1 MTRPGIRLAGMLAI
15 AVGGMSL
22 ASCRSLTAPI
32 VLPIAAIARLDEA
45 KPCEDEMTFAVAED
59 LAERAGDCPPP
70 ACGPC
75 VCPPPPY
82 VPVVAPCLVCDG
94 GDHDAIAKPVGRFG
108 IGNLTAGDTVA
119 RYRPADDLSTGYE
132 ATGNSEVC
140 LTTSNCACV
149 FAPRFASVRQLVRPH
164 EDATPV
170 GPKGLALDTL
180 VEAAVDTLPV
190 LDRRQA
196 LLPAGARR
204 AQLGLAVEER
214 MPPLAVDQNVV
225 PGESAN
231 RENPVEK
238 TLDAEPLMAEGVDT
252 PRLAIG
258 FDVPLA
264 WTCVQA
270 AQVTVKG
277 ESADVVAADRG
288 TATLR
293 LEQPGRCE
301 LTLCKQ
307 AGSDTAR
314 SGEELDFTIYMMNSG
329 DRPLEDVVL
338 ADAIPERLILIPG
351 SAVSNLP
358 AEIGTETGDDGSVV
372 VRWRLEQV
380 LRPGEGGF
388 VRFRTKVR

>member
-1 MTRPGIRLAGMLAI
+1 MTPRGIRLAGRLAF
-15 AVGGMSL
+15 AVGVVGL
-22 ASCRSLTAPI
+22 ASCRSLTAPAL
-32 VLPIAAIARLDEA
+32 LPIAGIARLDEA
-45 KPCEDEMTFAVAED
+45 CPADHGTTFAVAED
-59 LAERAGDCPPP
+59 HSDQPAGCPPLE
-70 ACGPC
+70 CGPC
-75 VCPPPPY
+75 VCPPPPP

-94 GDHDAIAKPVGRFG
+94 GDHAAIAKPVGRFG

-119 RYRPADDLSTGYE
+119 RFRPADGLSAGYD
-132 ATGNSEVC
+132 AIGNGEVC

-149 FAPRFASVRQLVRPH
+149 FAPRFASVRELIRPH
-164 EDATPV
+164 EDAAPL

-180 VEAAVDTLPV
+180 AEAAVDTLPV

-204 AQLGLAVEER
+204 AELGLAVEER
-214 MPPLAVDQNVV
+214 LPPLAVDQNAV
-225 PGESAN
+225 PGESLN
-231 RENPVEK
+231 LENPAEK
-238 TLDAEPLMAEGVDT
+238 TLDVELLATGRVDAPQMAV
-252 PRLAIG
+252 G

-277 ESADVVAADRG
+277 ESADLVAADRG

-338 ADAIPERLILIPG
+338 ADAIPQRLILIPG

-358 AEIGTETGDDGSVV
+358 AEIGTDTGDDGSVV
-372 VRWRLEQV
+372 IRWRLEQV

-388 VRFRTKVR
+388 VRFRTRVR

>member
-1 MTRPGIRLAGMLAI
+1 
-15 AVGGMSL
+15 
-22 ASCRSLTAPI
+22 
-32 VLPIAAIARLDEA
+32 
-45 KPCEDEMTFAVAED
+45 
-59 LAERAGDCPPP
+59 
-70 ACGPC
+70 
-75 VCPPPPY
+75 
-82 VPVVAPCLVCDG
+82 
-94 GDHDAIAKPVGRFG
+94 
-108 IGNLTAGDTVA
+108 
-119 RYRPADDLSTGYE
+119 
-132 ATGNSEVC
+132 
-140 LTTSNCACV
+140 
-149 FAPRFASVRQLVRPH
+149 
-164 EDATPV
+164 
-170 GPKGLALDTL
+170 
-180 VEAAVDTLPV
+180 
-190 LDRRQA
+190 
-196 LLPAGARR
+196 
-204 AQLGLAVEER
+204 
-214 MPPLAVDQNVV
+214 LAVDQNVV

-314 SGEELDFTIYMMNSG
+314 SGEELDFTIYLMNSG